1 MINKALQNF
10 ASNKIKLTKKNYV
23 VIIGGNPSKT
33 ARSPKIWNFYFKKKK
48 LDFEMIP
55 IDTKKNKIKDLI
67 NFLEKDKNCFGGC
80 ITVPFKEDVY
90 KNLLKKKSVE
100 KITEK
105 IGAINC
111 IYKKGKK
118 LIGANTDGQAAI
130 DVFKKRFKISK
141 KSKCLIFGYGGAG
154 KAVSAYFNK
163 YFKNNVFVTN
173 KINNSKNIIKR
184 NNLKYVEWEK
194 FPQYLHNFRIFIN
207 CTILGFD
214 KNTQS
219 PLKNDHFKLIK
230 KNSVFF
236 DVIYN
241 PKITKFLKLGKINS
255 GLILNGLSM
264 NKFQAILA
272 IKKVIKNEQID
283 KIEKILSKF

>member
-1 MINKALQNF
+1 MNNKDLQSF
-10 ASNKIKLTKKNYV
+10 ATNKIKLIKKNYV

-33 ARSPKIWNFYFKKKK
+33 ARSPKIWNYYFKKKK

-55 IDTKKNKIKDLI
+55 VDTKKNKIKDLI
-67 NFLEKDKNCFGGC
+67 NFIEKDNSCYGGC

-90 KNLLKKKSVE
+90 NHLYKKNSVE

-111 IYKKGKK
+111 VYKKNKK

-130 DVFKKRFKISK
+130 DVFKKNFKISK

-154 KAVSAYFNK
+154 KAVAAYFNMH
-163 YFKNNVFVTN
+163 FKNNVFVTN
-173 KINNSKNIIKR
+173 KINNSKKLIKK
-184 NNLKYVEWEK
+184 NKLKFIEWEN
-194 FPQYLHNFRIFIN
+194 FSQYLHNFKIFVN

-214 KNTQS
+214 KNKRS
-219 PLKNDHFKLIK
+219 PLIDSHFKHIK
-230 KNSVFF
+230 KNSAFF

-241 PKITKFLKLGKINS
+241 PKITKFLKLAKINS
-255 GLILNGLSM
+255 GLILNGLDM

-272 IKKVIKNEQID
+272 IKKVINNEEIK
-283 KIEKILSKF
+283 KIEKVLSKF

>member
-1 MINKALQNF
+1 MINKDLQKF
-10 ASNKIKLTKKNYV
+10 AINKIKLTKKNYV

-33 ARSPKIWNFYFKKKK
+33 ARSPKIWNYYFKKKK

-55 IDTKKNKIKDLI
+55 MDTEKNKIKDLI
-67 NFLEKDKNCFGGC
+67 NFLEIDKRCYGGC

-90 KNLLKKKSVE
+90 KHLLKKNSVE

-111 IYKKGKK
+111 IYKKNKK

-130 DVFKKRFKISK
+130 DVFKKKFKMSK
-141 KSKCLIFGYGGAG
+141 KSNCLIFGYGGAG
-154 KAVSAYFNK
+154 KAVSAYFNM

-173 KINNSKNIIKR
+173 KIKNSKKLIKK
-184 NNLKYVEWEK
+184 NKLKFIEWNK
-194 FPQYLHNFRIFIN
+194 FPKYLHNFKIFIN

-214 KNTQS
+214 KNKQS
-219 PLKNDHFKLIK
+219 PLMNSHFKNIK
-230 KNSVFF
+230 NNPVFF

-241 PKITKFLKLGKINS
+241 PKVTKFLKLAKINS
-255 GLILNGLSM
+255 GLILNGLDM

-272 IKKVIKNEQID
+272 IKKVINNGQIK
-283 KIEKILSKF
+283 KIEKVLSKF